1 MNRYFKIQHLLS
13 FVLLVSS
20 TLAGC
25 GDKST
30 SSGNNDPQWDIEA
43 NGIPKFVTVDYID
56 LASINGISRFRS
68 AYGHDYSHDDYLE
81 HCRSMKHYF
90 APPSDIMG
98 HHYPSWTTIPISSP
112 VAGIVS
118 RVFDEWAGT
127 QIWVRSREYPA
138 FVFRIFHVNLSPRP
152 VEGDSVAAGQLLG
165 YHASDETMSDIAV
178 CVATPQGSRLISYFE
193 VMTDSLFQ
201 SYQAR
206 GVDARDQLIISS
218 AERDAGL
225 LTCDGETF
233 TGSGSLENWV
243 WLD

>member
-1 MNRYFKIQHLLS
+1 MVS
-13 FVLLVSS
+13 VLVAAVVLV
-20 TLAGC
+20 GC

-30 SSGNNDPQWDIEA
+30 SSGNNNPQWDIEA
-43 NGIPKFVTVDYID
+43 DGIPKFVTTDYVD

-90 APPSDIMG
+90 APPSDVMG

-112 VAGIVS
+112 ISGTVS

-127 QIWVRSREYPA
+127 QVWIRSQEYPA

-152 VEGDSVAAGQLLG
+152 QEGNSVAAGQLLG
-165 YHASDETMSDIAV
+165 HHASDETMSDIAV

-206 GVDARDQLIISS
+206 GVNTRDQLIISR
-218 AERDAGL
+218 AERDADS
-225 LTCDGETF
+225 LTCNGETF
-233 TGSGSLENWV
+233 TGSGNLENWV